1 MWFKITS
8 LCKIHSWV
16 DFATEYLW
24 NIMIREIWKCQRGF
38 LIMGANYDE
47 MDLGGRE

>member
-16 DFATEYLW
+16 DFATECLW
-24 NIMIREIWKCQRGF
+24 TVTIREIWKCWRS
-38 LIMGANYDE
+38 LIIMGAN
-47 MDLGGRE
+47 